1 MVYLLGI
8 HGTTSNF
15 SSNTNLPK
23 GNQEIKLK
31 VGVYENSPKIYTNTQ
46 GEVRGFF
53 PDILTYIASREGWE
67 IEYIP
72 GSWSEGL
79 SRLKNNSID
88 LFPDVGYSSERAEN
102 YDFNNLSV
110 LTSWALI
117 YTREDSE
124 IKSMD
129 QLQNKKIAVMKDDI
143 DYIGPDGIKIISE
156 KYNLNC
162 SFVEYSSLI
171 EVLESIEHEEVD
183 AGVIN
188 ELFGNLNAYNYHV
201 IKTAIVFNPV
211 EFKFGFPK
219 NASLNA
225 DLIEKI
231 DYWLEKLKL
240 DPKSYYYET
249 YQLYFSEIPH
259 LEGTIPPWIMPF
271 GLGSGGAIVLFLSI
285 SVLLRHQVRVKT
297 KKLFD
302 SEQRFR
308 SLVESTSDWI
318 WEVDQTGKYTFVSP
332 KVEELLG
339 YRPEEVIGK
348 TPFDFMPINE
358 VDQQRKIFEENV
370 QSKNPFRNV
379 ENINIHRNG
388 SKVILESSGEP
399 IFNQNDVLI
408 GYRGI
413 DRDITKFKEIQE
425 RLMHA
430 QKMEAIG
437 RFAGGIAHDFNN
449 LLTVINGFS
458 NLMLTTLSTEDQEM
472 KENLEEI
479 NKAGNKAA
487 SLTKKLLAFSRKQ
500 IFQPKVIEVNKLIQN
515 MEIML
520 KRLLSEDISF
530 QIKYSENL
538 AHVFVDPSQIEQVI
552 MNLVVNSRD
561 AMPKGG
567 TLLIE
572 TSNVFLSSKDAQIEI
587 QPGNYIQILIADTG
601 TGMKKE
607 QLLHLFEPYYT
618 TKEQGKG
625 TGLGLSTVFGIV
637 KQSQGEIKVSSQ
649 LGKGTTIKVYLPQK
663 NLPIKKDNLQPK
675 QYSPEALKGTETI
688 LVVEDEESI
697 RNFIIEVLRSHGY
710 TVLFAENPQKA
721 LDISQNYHKKIHLLL
736 TDVIM
741 PIMSGMELKNKI
753 VNEIPDLT
761 VLFMSGYT
769 DKAIVTQGIL
779 KDGLEFLPK
788 PFLATDLLL
797 KIKDLLSTTGS
808 ESIKQDRSNSS
819 SR

>member
-1 MVYLLGI
+1 MFFLLGI
-8 HGTTSNF
+8 Q
-15 SSNTNLPK
+15 SSNSIVSSSIEFTK
-23 GNQEIKLK
+23 SNQEVRLK

-53 PDILTYIASREGWE
+53 PDILTYIASKEGWE
-67 IEYIP
+67 IEYVP

-79 SRLKNNSID
+79 SRLENNSID
-88 LFPDVGYSSERAEN
+88 LLPDVGYSSERAAT

-129 QLQNKKIAVMKDDI
+129 HLQNKKIGVMKDDI

-156 KYNLNC
+156 KYHLNC
-162 SFVEYSSLI
+162 TFVEYSSLI
-171 EVLESIEHEEVD
+171 EILESIEQEEVD

-188 ELFGNLNAYNYHV
+188 ELFGNLNAYNYEV
-201 IKTAIVFNPV
+201 IKTAIVFNPI

-225 DLIEKI
+225 DIIEKI

-240 DPKSYYYET
+240 DPQSYYYET
-249 YQLYFSEIPH
+249 YQLYFSEIPRP
-259 LEGTIPPWIMPF
+259 EATIPPWIIPLGF
-271 GLGSGGAIVLFLSI
+271 GSTAAVVLFLSI
-285 SVLLRHQVRVKT
+285 SILLRHQVRVKT

-318 WEVDQTGKYTFVSP
+318 WEVDQNGKYTFVSP
-332 KVEELLG
+332 KVEKLLG
-339 YRPEEVIGK
+339 YKPEEVIGK
-348 TPFDFMPINE
+348 TSFDFMPIDEGN
-358 VDQQRKIFEENV
+358 QQSKIFKEIGQTN
-370 QSKNPFRNV
+370 NPFKNV
-379 ENINIHRNG
+379 ENINIHKNG
-388 SKVILESSGEP
+388 RKVIISSSGLP
-399 IFNQNDVLI
+399 IFDQNNVLI

-413 DRDITKFKEIQE
+413 DRDITELKETQE
-425 RLMHA
+425 KLIHA

-449 LLTVINGFS
+449 LLTVINGYS
-458 NLMLTTLSTEDQEM
+458 NLMLTTISTENEGM

-479 NKAGNKAA
+479 NKAGNRAA

-500 IFQPKVIEVNKLIQN
+500 IFQPKVINVNNLIQN

-530 QIKYSENL
+530 QIKYAEKL
-538 AHVFVDPSQIEQVI
+538 ANIFVDPTQIEQVI
-552 MNLVVNSRD
+552 MNLVVNARD
-561 AMPKGG
+561 AMPEGG
-567 TLLIE
+567 KLIIE
-572 TSNVFLSSKDAQIEI
+572 TSNVFLASKHTQIGAKS
-587 QPGNYIQILIADTG
+587 GNYIQILISDTG
-601 TGMKKE
+601 IGMTKE
-607 QLLHLFEPYYT
+607 QLSHLFEPYYT

-637 KQSQGEIKVSSQ
+637 KQSQGDIQVISQ
-649 LGKGTTIKVYLPQK
+649 VEEGTIFKVYLPQK
-663 NLPIKKDNLQPK
+663 NLPIEENKSQQKE
-675 QYSPEALKGTETI
+675 YSPEALKGTETI

-697 RNFIIEVLRSHGY
+697 RNFVVEILRSHGY
-710 TVLFAENPQKA
+710 TVLSAENPQKA
-721 LDISQNYHKKIHLLL
+721 LEISKSQSKKIHLML

-741 PIMSGMELKNKI
+741 PIMTGMELKNKI
-753 VNEIPDLT
+753 VESFPDLI

-769 DKAIVTQGIL
+769 EKAIVKDGIL
-779 KDGLEFLPK
+779 KEGLHFLPK
-788 PFLATDLLL
+788 PFSSNDLLL
-797 KIKDLLSTTGS
+797 KIKEVLSTSRS
-808 ESIKQDRSNSS
+808 ESKTK
-819 SR
+819 